1 MTLATICASHSPLMH
16 EGVATAQIKEDVG
29 HAFTALADFVRNFAP
44 DLIVMF
50 WPDHFNG
57 FFYDLMPAF
66 CVGLGANAIGD
77 WDTRPG
83 ELPVPTDAASD
94 LLANLLHNG
103 IDIASSRRMS
113 VDHGAVQIWEE
124 MFGKDHPYP
133 APIIPIFIN
142 CSAPPLPEYQRASH
156 LGRMVGDWARQTGKR
171 VLIAG
176 SGGLSHDPPT
186 PDFATAP
193 DDVRERLISGRNPTA
208 ETMAAR
214 KAFVLE
220 SGAAA
225 AQGLPPCM
233 PLNPAWD
240 KEVME
245 LFSSG
250 QLAEFGTFNTT
261 EVRQVAGRGANEI
274 LTWVAAFSA
283 QASAGAYEPDY
294 RFYRA
299 VDGWIAGMGMIAC
312 RTRSDAI

>member
-16 EGVATAQIKEDVG
+16 EGVATPETREDVAK
-29 HAFTALADFVRNFAP
+29 AFAALADFVRRFSP

-66 CVGLGANAIGD
+66 CLGLRAYAIGD

-83 ELPVPTDAASD
+83 ELPVPTDEAAD
-94 LLANLLHNG
+94 LLAHLLQGG

-124 MFGKDHPYP
+124 MFGKDEPYP
-133 APIIPIFIN
+133 APIVPIFVN
-142 CSAPPLPEYQRASH
+142 CSAPPLPEYRRVRQ
-156 LGRMVGDWARQTGKR
+156 LGKLVGDWAQNRSKR
-171 VLIAG
+171 VLIVG

-186 PDFATAP
+186 PDIATAP
-193 DDVRERLISGRNPTA
+193 AEVRERLIAGRNPTA
-208 ETMAAR
+208 ETLAAR

-220 SGAAA
+220 AGAAA

-240 KEVME
+240 AEVMDI
-245 LFSSG
+245 FSG
-250 QLAEFGTFNTT
+250 GRLAEFDAF
-261 EVRQVAGRGANEI
+261 EPMDVRAKAGRGANEI
-274 LTWVAAFSA
+274 LTWVAALSA

-294 RFYRA
+294 QFYRA

-312 RTRSDAI
+312 RQRQTTI